1 MASFW
6 CGVRFRYG
14 LRLGSKRCS
23 LRFKTR
29 FCAIHTSASPRG
41 ADVARVRL
49 SAWHVI
55 NQPTRCRRKR
65 KQRYAC
71 TRLPIRA
78 LLTNTTPNSGWVPD
92 QSTLGECGGHP
103 CHVRKQGQVTINC
116 WEKTAR
122 STRMNLRGR
131 RISKAAGSTS
141 TASTTTWSSV
151 TAKENTKEL
160 WRDYDCG
167 TPPA

>member
-1 MASFW
+1 VASFW

-103 CHVRKQGQVTINC
+103 CARQEAGSGDYKLLGKDSEKHAHEPQGTQDKQGCGEHIHGEHNHL
-116 WEKTAR
+116 ELSHGERKHERALAR
-122 STRMNLRGR
+122 L
-131 RISKAAGSTS
+131 
-141 TASTTTWSSV
+141 
-151 TAKENTKEL
+151 
-160 WRDYDCG
+160 
-167 TPPA
+167 